1 MLRHKDALFVKTEI
15 HAFLPDSVISRTLGH
30 APCMPPG
37 PAIPNRRPFH
47 ALHALFRSA
56 GASLENAVITGANF
70 NGADLTGV
78 NFEDALVGNGRWN
91 NARARLAPTL
101 FLASVG
107 SLGFE
112 IKLQIDFVRLGC
124 RSSVCH
130 CSAPKCISCFPV
142 EGLSF
147 AGLA

>member
-1 MLRHKDALFVKTEI
+1 MGIVRVLRHKDAFFVKTEI
-15 HAFLPDSVISRTLGH
+15 HACLPDSVISRTLGH

-78 NFEDALVGNGRWN
+78 NFEDALVGNRRWN
-91 NARARLAPTL
+91 NVRARLCLRPHSSWPQWAHWVVNSS
-101 FLASVG
+101 F
-107 SLGFE
+107 
-112 IKLQIDFVRLGC
+112 KLI
-124 RSSVCH
+124 SS
-130 CSAPKCISCFPV
+130 
-142 EGLSF
+142 G
-147 AGLA
+147 